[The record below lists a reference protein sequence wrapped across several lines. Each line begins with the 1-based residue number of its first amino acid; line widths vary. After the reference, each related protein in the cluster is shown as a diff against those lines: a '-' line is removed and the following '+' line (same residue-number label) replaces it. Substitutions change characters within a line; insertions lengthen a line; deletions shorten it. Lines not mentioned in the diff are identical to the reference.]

1 MRLIARIM
9 TFALAIGVAAATQP
23 GHAQQPTTDPRVA
36 DIVRAGN
43 LRVGLGLGVLMQA
56 VKNPTTG
63 ELRGAALELSR
74 ALTARIGVRLV
85 TVEYPRP
92 GAVLDGLRTN
102 AWDVSFLVVDPARRE
117 AVEFSHTFLQ
127 SDLTYLVGPGSRIHS
142 VADAD
147 QSGIRIAVPR
157 GDGSDLYLT
166 RTLKNA
172 ELIRTDSH
180 AAAVNL
186 VRTGGA
192 DGKASPRFVRVPEAL
207 GAPGTRV
214 LDGGF
219 AEISYAA
226 VVPKDQAARL
236 AYVNDFV
243 EDAKASGLV
252 SRIIDSLGLQG
263 VRVAPVE
270 KQSPR

>member
-1 MRLIARIM
+1 MKLIARIM
-9 TFALAIGVAAATQP
+9 TFGLAIAAAAVTQP

-36 DIVRAGN
+36 DIVRAGT

-56 VKNPTTG
+56 IKNPTTG

-74 ALTARIGVRLV
+74 ALAAWIGVRLI

-102 AWDVSFLVVDPARRE
+102 AWDVSFLVIDPARRE
-117 AVEFSHTFLQ
+117 SVEFSHVFLQ
-127 SDLTYLVGPGSRIHS
+127 SDLTYLVGPGSRIRS

-166 RTLKNA
+166 RTLKSA
-172 ELIRTDSH
+172 ELIRTESH
-180 AAAVNL
+180 AAAVDL

-192 DGKASPRFVRVPEAL
+192 DGKASPRFVLVPEAL
-207 GAPGTRV
+207 EAPGTRV

-226 VVPKDQAARL
+226 IVPKDQAARL
-236 AYVNDFV
+236 AYVNEFV

-252 SRIIDSLGLQG
+252 RRIIDSLGLQG
-263 VRVAPVE
+263 VRVAPAE
-270 KQSPR
+270 K